1 MKKLSSPFAQLP
13 FFTAPILLVP
23 FLLLALIYFLLFPN
37 GFNLQSGLL
46 APCQC
51 NTCPATTTT
60 TTPAKLATPAV
71 DLRVL
76 LGVLTVPSSY
86 ERRALLRLAYKLQP
100 PPTGAVV
107 DVRFVFCNVTKEED
121 AVLVAL
127 EIIAYD
133 DILVLNCT
141 ENMNDGKT
149 FDFFSA
155 VPKLFAD
162 KDPPYDY
169 VGKADDDT
177 YYRMS
182 ALADAL
188 RSKPRRR
195 HDVYHGFLWPCD
207 LESPNPEWQF
217 MVGWGYVVSW
227 DVAAWISSEPGERMS
242 RNYTKGAEDMAF
254 RHWLRLGGKGK
265 NMYGEGKRMYDYLDG
280 EKPDREKSCY
290 RHELVPDTVAV
301 HRLKSRLWWA
311 RTLRFFNSTE
321 GFKPSKMYHL
331 DF

>member
-107 DVRFVFCNVTKEED
+107 DVRFVFCNVAKEED
-121 AVLVAL
+121 AVLVAM

-227 DVAAWISSEPGERMS
+227 DVAAWISETEELRGAA
-242 RNYTKGAEDMAF
+242 KGAEDMTF
-254 RHWLRLGGKGK
+254 SRWLRRGGKGK
-265 NMYGEGKRMYDYLDG
+265 NMYGEKPSRMYDYLNDGWG
-280 EKPDREKSCY
+280 EKAACF
-290 RHELVPDTVAV
+290 RHNFTADTVAV
-301 HRLKSRLWWA
+301 HKLKDRRQWA
-311 RTLRFFNSTE
+311 RALKFFNATQ
-321 GFKPSKMYHL
+321 GLKPSKMYHL
-331 DF
+331 DL